1 MKQRHRISIL
11 VIIAAF
17 LVTSCATT
25 SISFLNNPEIKLSSF
40 NKIMVFAP
48 FQDISWRKSMESYF
62 VEEFTKKG
70 KNAVSSIEIVSPL
83 KTYTNE
89 EFNTLLMN
97 AGIDAVISIIVVDA
111 YTDQAYIPQT
121 STTTGSARAY
131 GNTVYGQSRTTTS
144 GGYYVSKPRVKFEVN
159 LFETKT
165 GILAWKATAF
175 TAGNAFA
182 DTNTLF
188 RSLATKVVEEYIVQP

>member
-83 KTYTNE
+83 KTY
-89 EFNTLLMN
+89 
-97 AGIDAVISIIVVDA
+97 
-111 YTDQAYIPQT
+111 
-121 STTTGSARAY
+121 RAY
-131 GNTVYGQSRTTTS
+131 
-144 GGYYVSKPRVKFEVN
+144 
-159 LFETKT
+159 
-165 GILAWKATAF
+165 
-175 TAGNAFA
+175 
-182 DTNTLF
+182 
-188 RSLATKVVEEYIVQP
+188 